1 MSTLNVSTIQS
12 LSTSTVPVIKNSSG
26 TEVGQ
31 FVKAF
36 LRYDQSTDTMGQNF
50 NISSVDDISEGV
62 FHVNFA
68 TAFPNANYAY
78 TFGSKGQVASGGGEH
93 TQVYTYFGDPTASK
107 LQVGV
112 FRPENSGARADDPR
126 VCVIVCA

>member
-1 MSTLNVSTIQS
+1 MRTLNVNTIRSQA
-12 LSTSTVPVIKNSSG
+12 TTAPVIQNSSG

-36 LRYDQSTDTMGQNF
+36 VHYNQQTDTMGQNF

-93 TQVYTYFGDPTASK
+93 TQMYTYFASPTASK

-112 FRPENSGARADDPR
+112 FRPENSGARADDER
-126 VCVIVCA
+126 ACVIGCSN

>member
-1 MSTLNVSTIQS
+1 
-12 LSTSTVPVIKNSSG
+12 
-26 TEVGQ
+26 
-31 FVKAF
+31 
-36 LRYDQSTDTMGQNF
+36 MGQNF

-93 TQVYTYFGDPTASK
+93 TQMYTYFASPTASK

-112 FRPENSGARADDPR
+112 FRPENSGARADDER
-126 VCVIVCA
+126 ACVIVCSN

>member
-1 MSTLNVSTIQS
+1 MSTLNVNTIRSQA
-12 LSTSTVPVIKNSSG
+12 TTAPVIQNSSG

-36 LRYDQSTDTMGQNF
+36 VHYNQQTDTMGQNF

-93 TQVYTYFGDPTASK
+93 TQMYTYFASPTASK

-112 FRPENSGARADDPR
+112 FRPENSGARADDER
-126 VCVIVCA
+126 ACVIGCSN

>member
-1 MSTLNVSTIQS
+1 MSTLNVNTIRSQA
-12 LSTSTVPVIKNSSG
+12 TTAPVIQNSSG

-36 LRYDQSTDTMGQNF
+36 VHYNQQTDTMGQNF

-93 TQVYTYFGDPTASK
+93 TQMYTYFASPTASK

-112 FRPENSGARADDPR
+112 FRPENSGARADDER
-126 VCVIVCA
+126 ACVIVCSN

>member
-1 MSTLNVSTIQS
+1 MSTLNVNTIKSQSTSAPTIQ
-12 LSTSTVPVIKNSSG
+12 NSSG

-36 LRYDQSTDTMGQNF
+36 LRYNQQTDTMGQNF

-68 TAFPNANYAY
+68 TAFSNANYAY
-78 TFGSKGQVASGGGEH
+78 TFGSFGQVASGGGEH
-93 TQVYTYFGDPTASK
+93 TQMYTYFGAPTASK

-126 VCVIVCA
+126 ACVIVCG

>member
-1 MSTLNVSTIQS
+1 MSTLNVNTIKSQSTSAPTIQ
-12 LSTSTVPVIKNSSG
+12 NSSG

-36 LRYDQSTDTMGQNF
+36 LRYNQQTDTMGQNF

-93 TQVYTYFGDPTASK
+93 TQMYTYFASPTASK

-112 FRPENSGARADDPR
+112 FRPENSGARADDER
-126 VCVIVCA
+126 ACVIVCSN